1 MWPMFQATD
10 GPPSRSRR
18 RARSSLIS
26 ASDSRVRSSLNFRTL
41 ARFRAVSVALI
52 FDPPFRSSLVLRARR
67 NRGYVAYGSDH
78 PWAVRVVSD
87 VDDSVIP
94 GRDANER
101 AR

>member
-18 RARSSLIS
+18 RASSSLIS
-26 ASDSRVRSSLNFRTL
+26 VSDSRVRSSLNFRTL

-52 FDPPFRSSLVLRARR
+52 FESSISVFTGITRPG
-67 NRGYVAYGSDH
+67 NRGYVTHGSDH

-94 GRDANER
+94 GRDAN
-101 AR
+101 